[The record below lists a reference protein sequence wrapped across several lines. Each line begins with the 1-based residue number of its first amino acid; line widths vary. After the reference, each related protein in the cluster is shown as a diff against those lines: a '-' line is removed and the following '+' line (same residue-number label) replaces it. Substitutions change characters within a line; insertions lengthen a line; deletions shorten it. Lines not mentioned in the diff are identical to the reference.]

1 MTKSRNIRPR
11 RWMTREGQREIEEAQ
26 VRHLPSGW
34 RWAQRWPEPSRDDAR
49 KQLAE
54 AERMAAQY
62 RLSTR

>member
-1 MTKSRNIRPR
+1 
-11 RWMTREGQREIEEAQ
+11 MTREGQREIEEAQ
-26 VRHLPSGW
+26 VQHLPSGW

-49 KQLAE
+49 KQLAD